1 MFQTAWQYS
10 ADEPDYGFSAVVLR
24 YAIRTGFDWQPGIVK
39 RSYPPDVPW
48 MLKNVKIIT
57 VYCLVVNEAV

>member
-1 MFQTAWQYS
+1 MFQTARQYS
-10 ADEPDYGFSAVVLR
+10 ADEPEYGFSAVVLR

-48 MLKNVKIIT
+48 MLKNVKSIT
-57 VYCLVVNEAV
+57 VYRLVVNEAV

>member
-39 RSYPPDVPW
+39 RSYPLDVPW
-48 MLKNVKIIT
+48 MLKNVKSIT
-57 VYCLVVNEAV
+57 GYRLAVNEAV

>member
-1 MFQTAWQYS
+1 MFQTVWQYS

>member
-48 MLKNVKIIT
+48 MLKKCEEYNS
-57 VYCLVVNEAV
+57 LSLGGE

>member
-10 ADEPDYGFSAVVLR
+10 ADEPDYGYSAVVLR

>member
-39 RSYPPDVPW
+39 RSYPPDVLW
-48 MLKNVKIIT
+48 MLKNVKSIT
-57 VYCLVVNEAV
+57 GYRLAVNEAV

>member
-24 YAIRTGFDWQPGIVK
+24 YAIRTDFDWQPGIVK
-39 RSYPPDVPW
+39 RGYLFKRAMDVKKCEEYNS
-48 MLKNVKIIT
+48 LS
-57 VYCLVVNEAV
+57 LSGE